1 MCHYGISTVL
11 LFNPKNLAGYPSR
24 LFSFVPEPVTGT
36 VLLNKETRSFWSI
49 YNQSRND
56 TKYKIKKREPKWQSW
71 TTVNIFSRKRQCTIV
86 NPLEPKRP

>member
-36 VLLNKETRSFWSI
+36 SFLTKKPVVFGQFIINHEMTLNKNKNVNQNGRAGQPSI
-49 YNQSRND
+49 FFHVS
-56 TKYKIKKREPKWQSW
+56 
-71 TTVNIFSRKRQCTIV
+71 VNA
-86 NPLEPKRP
+86 P